1 MSLYQPVAEVLG
13 AQPLCG
19 EKNLFTSLLKCSIN
33 KKCWR
38 FPLNIR
44 EQTEDIE
51 QKTLHPRACRSS
63 HSKGRSRPEKEGDI
77 RTCFQ
82 RDRDRIIHS
91 KSFRRLKHK
100 TQVFLAPKGD
110 HYRTRLTHV
119 LEVSQIARTISRAL
133 RLNDDLTEAV
143 ALGHD
148 LGHTPFGH
156 AGEEILREIHPGGF
170 DHYVQ
175 SLRVVDFLEKGGKG
189 LNLTYEVR
197 NGIVKHSKGKGLIIP
212 ATEREKADT
221 LEGQVVR
228 VSDIIAYVN
237 HDLDDAM
244 RAGVIKKSGIPK
256 QIIKTLGDTHAR
268 RIDTMVRDVIYQSI
282 KTNLQTLDMSS
293 EILSAI
299 YMLRDFLY
307 ERVYEGEQIISEFRK
322 AKKILKDLYE
332 YYLQHTDEA
341 FMDIPKE
348 KHLKD
353 RSHEQLRHRMVCD
366 FIAGMTDRFALMTYE
381 KLFLPQQWTVI

>member
-1 MSLYQPVAEVLG
+1 M
-13 AQPLCG
+13 
-19 EKNLFTSLLKCSIN
+19 T
-33 KKCWR
+33 
-38 FPLNIR
+38 IR
-44 EQTEDIE
+44 EQTEEIE
-51 QKTLHPRACRSS
+51 KRTLHPKACLSS
-63 HSKGRSRPEKEGDI
+63 QSKGRLRHEKEGEI

-133 RLNDDLTEAV
+133 RLNEDLTEAV

-156 AGEEILREIHPGGF
+156 AGEAILREIHLGGF
-170 DHYVQ
+170 DHYKQ
-175 SLRVVDFLEKGGKG
+175 SLRVVDFLEKGGEG
-189 LNLTYEVR
+189 LNLTHEVR

-212 ATEREKADT
+212 ETKADRADT

-244 RAGVIKKSGIPK
+244 RAGVIKKSDIPK
-256 QIIKTLGDTHAR
+256 KIIRILGDTHSK
-268 RIDTMVRDVIYQSI
+268 RIDTMVKDFIYQSI
-282 KTNLQTLDMSS
+282 RTDIEELSMTDKV
-293 EILSAI
+293 LSAT

-307 ERVYEGEQIISEFRK
+307 ESVYESEKIVKEFKK
-322 AKKILKDLYE
+322 AKKILRDLYA
-332 YYLQHTDEA
+332 YYLEHIEEA
-341 FMDIPKE
+341 FLDIPQKE
-348 KHLKD
+348 KFDK
-353 RSHEQLRHRMVCD
+353 HRIVCD

-381 KLFLPQQWTVI
+381 RLFLPQQWTVL